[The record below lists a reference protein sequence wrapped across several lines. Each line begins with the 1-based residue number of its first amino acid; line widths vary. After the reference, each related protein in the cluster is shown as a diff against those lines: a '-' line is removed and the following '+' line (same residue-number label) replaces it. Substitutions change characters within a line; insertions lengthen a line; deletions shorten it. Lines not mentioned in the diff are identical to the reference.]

1 MTDEHSRPIPAR
13 RIEPGLTRRMSM
25 GMGTLTLAGAAFFGV
40 AAHDAASPGDIS
52 SSTSSSAFDAVSED
66 LPRS

>member
-1 MTDEHSRPIPAR
+1 MTDEHSTPPPTR

-40 AAHDAASPGDIS
+40 AAHDGAGPGDLTPAS
-52 SSTSSSAFDAVSED
+52 SSSAVDAVSED
-66 LPRS
+66 APQA